1 MDEAKEKTTGAEL
14 TGTLCPLRYL
24 LKLLGGKW
32 KLPIICIL
40 AGDKP
45 LRYSTIKRRLG
56 DITNMMLSQSLKEL
70 EEAGLV
76 KRKQFNEIPPHVE
89 YSLSDKGRSILPTLG
104 DIVKWAVDDMKIDTG
119 CGPNCENCVS
129 QL

>member
-1 MDEAKEKTTGAEL
+1 MDKPAKKITGSEL
-14 TGTLCPLRYL
+14 TEAQCPLRYL

-32 KLPIICIL
+32 KLPIICVL
-40 AGDKP
+40 VGDKP

-56 DITNMMLSQSLKEL
+56 DITNMMLSQSLREL
-70 EEAGLV
+70 EEADLV
-76 KRKQFNEIPPHVE
+76 IRKQFNEVPPHVE
-89 YSLSDKGRSILPTLG
+89 YSLSNKGRSILPALSNV
-104 DIVKWAVDDMKIDTG
+104 INWAVNNMELDIG